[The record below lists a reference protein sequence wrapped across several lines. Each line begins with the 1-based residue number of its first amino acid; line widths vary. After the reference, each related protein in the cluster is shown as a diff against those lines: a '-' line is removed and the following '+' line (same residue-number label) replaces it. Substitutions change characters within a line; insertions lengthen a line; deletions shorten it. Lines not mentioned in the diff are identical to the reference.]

1 MNVSRPDMTWTSKEL
16 CCPGNIYKYDFFFN
30 IDRLLLQTEYKLL
43 VQLGFTLILR
53 GILEYTFKSNSEY
66 TLTLFI
72 DIIYEYE

>member
-1 MNVSRPDMTWTSKEL
+1 MYHDQIWHEHLKNCVVQA
-16 CCPGNIYKYDFFFN
+16 IYINMIFFFN

-53 GILEYTFKSNSEY
+53 GILEYTFKSNNEY

>member
-1 MNVSRPDMTWTSKEL
+1 M
-16 CCPGNIYKYDFFFN
+16 IFFFN

-43 VQLGFTLILR
+43 VQLGFTHILR
-53 GILEYTFKSNSEY
+53 GILEYTFKSNNEY